1 MAVLFL
7 NCVHVYIIRMAELI
21 AMCMCVLCM
30 GLVET
35 RKDCEVQHTPDSGY
49 TANCGNL
56 NLTTIPLEVLTEELT
71 SLDLSRNRIM
81 TLQEYAFSGSP
92 NLLILNLSMA
102 GISVIQNNSF
112 GGLHKLDV
120 LDLRQNV
127 AFFNRPLPR
136 GLFAGCP
143 HVRTL
148 NVVGDC
154 FDPGP
159 LSVMTQLRELSV
171 LPCHNTTGYRNLSL
185 TSLRVLTF
193 AFCSIGTTLT
203 KDFLQ
208 PFTYFNIEEMTFHQ
222 CYLRHIENRTFDDFV
237 SLRLLNF
244 ALNGN
249 LGLDTIIDSISS
261 SSGVAVERLILD
273 YAGNELG
280 GHMVLGQHH
289 DHPVCRSA
297 WSNLRHLSAR
307 AMNIVGLTGHFAN
320 CLPNIQTLSIGY
332 NIFQLGKQIM
342 STLEFIVAIF
352 KMLNNIL
359 SLDISHMSSY
369 SYVELFRQLGYKN
382 RYRWIPA
389 NQDYFVPIINS
400 SENAVADRV
409 HNHSG
414 CIRVGGLPNCRY
426 LDMSYLYIMSAL
438 TYNDRWRDEHNFD
451 CLIIMTSALVHLNL
465 SNIIVGPNKW
475 IYPVI
480 IGLDMLE
487 ILDLSNNQLLA
498 IELDNLRY
506 MPMLRVLHLERNLL
520 GMGNLGIFPLLN
532 NLQKLDLTSNS
543 LNKLP
548 IDTFKNLPFLSELY
562 LSGNTLEN
570 IDFLDMSLRTLN
582 ALDLSGNH
590 LSDLSPEMTITLSE
604 VFTEKQNFVLDIR
617 FNPLQCECD
626 ELNFMAWMQSTHVN
640 IKDIY
645 SLTCLQGTNNVLVR
659 EINVEQQIIH
669 CGLTI
674 NVMAISCSTIFI
686 GVGIITTAIV
696 VYRYR
701 WSIKWRYFKMKYNA
715 KKRRDEI
722 LLHDPSGSMKYSAYV
737 IFPLEDDVI
746 RSWVFTTL
754 RPKVES
760 EWQRPAMFLNG
771 RDDIAG
777 DTYVDNIVRGISES
791 QTAIWV
797 VCPGFQND
805 HHCFTASNFALEHL
819 GAQNNILLVL
829 ETEFHNYSTPAAFRN
844 LLNPKLGIT
853 RIRWTADEDGR
864 ELFWGELSRL
874 MPAWT
879 HY

>member
-1 MAVLFL
+1 MK
-7 NCVHVYIIRMAELI
+7 MAELI
-21 AMCMCVLCM
+21 AICMCLLCM

-49 TANCGNL
+49 TANCGNF
-56 NLTTIPLEVLTEELT
+56 NLTTIPQGVLTEELT
-71 SLDLSRNRIM
+71 SLDLSCNRI
-81 TLQEYAFSGSP
+81 TALPEYAFSGAP

-102 GISVIQNNSF
+102 GIAVIQNNSF
-112 GGLHKLDV
+112 GGLHKLAV

-171 LPCHNTTGYRNLSL
+171 VPCHNTTGYRNLSL

-193 AFCSIGTTLT
+193 AFCSLSTTLT
-203 KDFLQ
+203 KDLLQ
-208 PFTYFNIEEMTFHQ
+208 PFTSYNIEEMTFHR
-222 CYLRHIENRTFDDFV
+222 CGLRHIENRAFDDFV

-244 ALNGN
+244 AGNGN
-249 LGLDTIIDSISS
+249 LVLDTIIDSISS
-261 SSGVAVERLILD
+261 SSGVAVDKLILD
-273 YAGNELG
+273 YVGNELG
-280 GHMVLGQHH
+280 GHMILGQHY

-297 WSNLRHLSAR
+297 WSNLRHVSAR

-320 CLPNIQTLSIGY
+320 CLPNIQTLALGY
-332 NIFQLGKQIM
+332 NIFR
-342 STLEFIVAIF
+342 LEKNNLPKLEVMVAIF
-352 KMLNNIL
+352 KVTKNIL

-369 SYVELFRQLGYKN
+369 SYVELKRRIGYYNSDK
-382 RYRWIPA
+382 WIHA
-389 NQDYFVPIINS
+389 NQDYFVPILNS
-400 SENAVADRV
+400 SANAVPHRV

-414 CIRVGGLPNCRY
+414 CIRVPMGGLPNCRY
-426 LDMSYLYIMSAL
+426 MDMSYLYLISSL
-438 TYNDRWRDEHNFD
+438 RYNDRWLDEYKED
-451 CLIIMTSALVHLNL
+451 CLLMTSALVHLNV
-465 SNIIVGPNKW
+465 SNIIEGPNKW
-475 IYPVI
+475 IYPAI

-487 ILDLSNNQLLA
+487 VFDLSNNQLLA
-498 IELDNLRY
+498 IELNNLRY

-520 GMGNLGIFPLLN
+520 GMGNLGTFPLLN
-532 NLQKLDLTSNS
+532 NLQKLDLSSNS

-548 IDTFKNLPFLSELY
+548 INTFKNLPFLSELY
-562 LSGNTLEN
+562 LSGNTLES
-570 IDFLDMSLRTLN
+570 IYFLDMSLRTLN
-582 ALDLSGNH
+582 SLDLSGNH
-590 LSDLSPEMTITLSE
+590 LSDLSQEMTRTLSAI
-604 VFTEKQNFVLDIR
+604 FAEKQNFVLDIR

-626 ELNFMAWMQSTHVN
+626 EVDFMAWIQSTHVN
-640 IKDIY
+640 IKDRH
-645 SLTCLQGTNNVLVR
+645 SLTCLQGTNNILVR
-659 EINVEQQIIH
+659 KINFEQTRIN

-674 NVMAISCSTIFI
+674 NVLTISCSTILI

-701 WSIKWRYFKMKYNA
+701 WSIKWWYFKMKYNA

-722 LLHDPSGSMKYSAYV
+722 LLHDPSGSTKYSAYV

-754 RPKVES
+754 RPKVEI

-829 ETEFHNYSTPAAFRN
+829 ETEFHYYSTPAAFRN
-844 LLNPKLGIT
+844 LLNPKLGIS

-864 ELFWGELSRL
+864 ELFWGELSRF